1 MQHFS
6 NTPHAASSANID
18 TNREQIS
25 AKSNQTVQFSFKI
38 TSQN

>member
-18 TNREQIS
+18 SELGTIILQPILIIFIVS
-25 AKSNQTVQFSFKI
+25 ADMN
-38 TSQN
+38 